1 MLAAPQGSSPREPPF
16 PLNKHPY
23 PWGRV
28 QPKGS
33 GCSALQGL
41 PSWYWALC
49 LAVCP
54 TWGKDKPHFSCPIKE
69 HKVSFEHHTFTLFFF
84 FFFS

>member
-23 PWGRV
+23 PWGQV

-33 GCSALQGL
+33 GCLCSPGSGL
-41 PSWYWALC
+41 MVLG
-49 LAVCP
+49 AVP
-54 TWGKDKPHFSCPIKE
+54 GSVPHMGEGQASFLLPDKG
-69 HKVSFEHHTFTLFFF
+69 T
-84 FFFS
+84 